1 MRYEVTHKTKYVYQ
15 SPASLC
21 HNIVYQWPA
30 TFPFQQVD
38 AYRYSIL
45 PEPNFLIKRQ
55 DFFENQYLYFSVQ
68 KTHKE
73 LVVEST
79 SEITIIRP
87 GWMDINPGST
97 PSWESVVKLLR
108 ETETPNDT
116 KQFYLEST
124 YVTYIRGVRS
134 YALESFTPNRPIME
148 AMLDLNNRINRDF
161 KFTPGFTEISTPLED
176 VFKYKKGVCQDY
188 AHFGL
193 ACVRSIGLA
202 GRYMSGYI
210 ETFPPPGK
218 PKLVGAD
225 ASHAWMALFI
235 PGAGWVEFDSTNNLL
250 VGDQHVR
257 VATGRDFADVVPLK
271 GIVYSGGG
279 QKMIVTVDVKQ
290 LAGQSFV
297 QHVNGF

>member
-21 HNIVYQWPA
+21 HNIVYQWPK
-30 TFPFQQVD
+30 TYPFQQVD
-38 AYRYSIL
+38 AYNYSIL
-45 PEPNFLIKRQ
+45 PEPNFLVKRA

-73 LVVEST
+73 LVVESK
-79 SEITIIRP
+79 SEITLSKP
-87 GWMDINPGST
+87 EWTSINPAST
-97 PSWESVVKLLR
+97 PTWESVVALLR
-108 ETETPNDT
+108 TSEMSNDT
-116 KQFYLEST
+116 KQFYLESP
-124 YVTYIRGVRS
+124 YVTYIKGVRS
-134 YALESFTPNRPIME
+134 YALKSFTPGRPIME
-148 AMLDLNNRINRDF
+148 AMLDLNTRIYSDF

-218 PKLVGAD
+218 PKLIGSD
-225 ASHAWMALFI
+225 ASHAWMALYI
-235 PGAGWVEFDSTNNLL
+235 PDTGWVEFDSTNNLL
-250 VGDQHVR
+250 VSDQHIR
-257 VATGRDFADVVPLK
+257 VATGRDFSDVVPLK

-279 QKMIVTVDVKQ
+279 QKMVVTVDVKQ
-290 LAGQSFV
+290 IPQFAFS
-297 QHVNGF
+297 NN